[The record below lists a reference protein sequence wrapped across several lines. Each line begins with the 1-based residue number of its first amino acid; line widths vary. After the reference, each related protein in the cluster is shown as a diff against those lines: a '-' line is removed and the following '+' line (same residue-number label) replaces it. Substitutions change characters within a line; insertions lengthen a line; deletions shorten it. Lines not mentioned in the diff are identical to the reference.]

1 MRYRA
6 ILLEGRNHPLPALY
20 HFIMEEDQR
29 IAHSMFGYAKMVND
43 LRAVDEQERARRT
56 SLDYTSSPVVHNS
69 VLSAAF
75 QVPDSPVPRWPIVS
89 HISPPAR
96 NARVV

>member
-1 MRYRA
+1 
-6 ILLEGRNHPLPALY
+6 
-20 HFIMEEDQR
+20 MEEDQR

-75 QVPDSPVPRWPIVS
+75 QVPDSPIPRWPVVVTPS
-89 HISPPAR
+89 HPPPPAQCPCG
-96 NARVV
+96 V